1 MTYRVIWMPPAEDR
15 LATAWLA
22 SPNRNAVTRAAHE
35 IDNVLELFPTSAGK
49 PLFDNVREYSCPP
62 LDVEYEVDD
71 ANRCVYV
78 LNMWNTA
85 DGRPTDVGN

>member
-1 MTYRVIWMPPAEDR
+1 
-15 LATAWLA
+15 
-22 SPNRNAVTRAAHE
+22 
-35 IDNVLELFPTSAGK
+35 
-49 PLFDNVREYSCPP
+49 
-62 LDVEYEVDD
+62 VDD